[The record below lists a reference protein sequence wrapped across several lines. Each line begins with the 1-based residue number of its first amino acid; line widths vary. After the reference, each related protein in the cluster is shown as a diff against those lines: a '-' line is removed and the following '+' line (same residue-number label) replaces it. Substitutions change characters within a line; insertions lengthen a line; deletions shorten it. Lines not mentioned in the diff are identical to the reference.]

1 MRAFGLKLIGTIV
14 LGSFAL
20 TASGAEPAEP
30 LAWDSLLKAF
40 PVKQGELQV
49 AAFFA
54 VTNVS
59 QSEVVITQVLTSCG
73 CTVATLP
80 SQPWRIAPGTGGQ
93 INATLNLA
101 GKFGT
106 IIKTLTVISSA
117 GNKMLTIR
125 ADVPLPAPQDPE
137 MAART
142 RNQEAA
148 KVDRLAVF
156 KNGCA
161 QCHLEP
167 AFGKMGRELY
177 VDVCGV
183 CHEAKQRATM
193 VPDLRTVNKENDREI
208 WRAFI
213 RHGKVASLMPPF
225 DQAEGGPLN
234 DSQIDSLVAYLTADF
249 QKEARTRAQKSP
261 PMTPTKPAPLPQ
273 APPLPPGFPSATSR
287 MPAPLPV
294 PPPVPAPPA
303 LPGGNLR

>member
-1 MRAFGLKLIGTIV
+1 MRAVGLRFIGAIV
-14 LGSFAL
+14 FGSFAL
-20 TASGAEPAEP
+20 AARGVEPAEP
-30 LAWDSLLKAF
+30 LAWDSVLKEC
-40 PVKQGELQV
+40 PVKQGEVQ
-49 AAFFA
+49 AAVFFA

-80 SQPWRIAPGTGGQ
+80 AQPWRIVPGTGGQ

-117 GNKMLTIR
+117 GNKVLTIR

-137 MAART
+137 MAARI
-142 RNQEAA
+142 RNQAAA

-156 KNGCA
+156 RNNCA

-177 VDVCGV
+177 ADVCGV

-193 VPDLRTVNKENDREI
+193 VPDLRTVNRENDREI

-225 DQAEGGPLN
+225 DQAEGGPLD
-234 DSQIDSLVAYLTADF
+234 DSQIDSLVAYLVTDF
-249 QKEARTRAQKSP
+249 QKEAR
-261 PMTPTKPAPLPQ
+261 L
-273 APPLPPGFPSATSR
+273 
-287 MPAPLPV
+287 MP
-294 PPPVPAPPA
+294 
-303 LPGGNLR
+303 R